1 MLAVMLQQLVRY
13 MLLLTQNNIQM
24 LIGILLDINNNL
36 IIQFSTTVQ
45 TNKTTSITFPI
56 AYTIRPALC
65 ITFAGDVAAGTYMH
79 HFALA
84 ITNVGYTRTATGS
97 TYQYSWIA
105 IGF

>member
-1 MLAVMLQQLVRY
+1 MDPSFSI
-13 MLLLTQNNIQM
+13 LLLAF
-24 LIGILLDINNNL
+24 NNNL

-65 ITFAGDVAAGTYMH
+65 ITFAGTTAQGTYMCD
-79 HFALA
+79 FASA
-84 ITNVGYTRTATGS
+84 ITNVGYTRQTTNGN
-97 TYQYSWIA
+97 YQYSWIA